1 MNTTKDQV
9 AEMQRLMGVIVE
21 KQSSSKY
28 KEHNEARKAASV
40 LKKLA
45 GEFKK
50 QSGIEDKEAKAET
63 KSTKGKVAKPKKVA
77 KVKK

>member
-1 MNTTKDQV
+1 MNTKDQV
-9 AEMQRLMGVIVE
+9 AEMQRLMGIIVE
-21 KQSSSKY
+21 KQSSTKY

-50 QSGIEDKEAKAET
+50 QSGIEDKESKAET
-63 KSTKGKVAKPKKVA
+63 KASKVKVAKPKKAARA
-77 KVKK
+77 KK